1 METKT
6 NTKTGGEA
14 AVRPCPLLFPSLT
27 VTARAEAAF
36 EAIRA
41 RVYADTYL
49 PKGYRRRRPRPFQ
62 GVVRH
67 VSAYG
72 EARGFDS
79 APRDKAG
86 EEGEGNAEDGF
97 ELFLRS
103 PLERLDTLTGEV
115 TAYATGERAA
125 MYNHRRPELLYKQM
139 LRGCRANRYV
149 FTQPGGE
156 TDEIQPNTKDDG
168 KQD

>member
-6 NTKTGGEA
+6 NTKTGGEV

-49 PKGYRRRRPRPFQ
+49 PRGYRRRRPRPFQ
-62 GVVRH
+62 GAVRDTA
-67 VSAYG
+67 AYA
-72 EARGFDS
+72 EARGFPTAQERPATDGG
-79 APRDKAG
+79 AR
-86 EEGEGNAEDGF
+86 EDGF

-125 MYNHRRPELLYKQM
+125 MYNHRRPKLLYKQM

-156 TDEIQPNTKDDG
+156 TETETRPNTKDDG